1 MNTITEIANLIATS
15 TRKFAITEQ
24 TDSKI
29 AFTGGADI
37 YIFET
42 STTNDQIGF
51 TRLSEDEPGTG
62 HRNVDSTT
70 LTPDAAIQQAKVYCG
85 VAKSAFQ
92 LARERQRAARGGTS
106 WYA

>member
-1 MNTITEIANLIATS
+1 MNTITEIANLIASS
-15 TRKFAITEQ
+15 TRKFTITEQ

-29 AFTGGADI
+29 TFTGGADI
-37 YIFET
+37 YTFET
-42 STTNDQIGF
+42 EGSDRIGF

-62 HRNVDSTT
+62 HRNVESTA
-70 LTPDAAIQQAKVYCG
+70 LTREAAIQQVKVYCG

-106 WYA
+106 WHF